1 MTAGTQKA
9 GENGS
14 IFVIDVQHKVAVSTA
29 MVDADA
35 RVDSASTAGY
45 NYVFIRVSSTIK
57 LGGGSLRRR

>member
-45 NYVFIRVSSTIK
+45 NYI
-57 LGGGSLRRR
+57 LN

>member
-1 MTAGTQKA
+1 MAAGIQKA
-9 GENGS
+9 GESDS

-45 NYVFIRVSSTIK
+45 NYI
-57 LGGGSLRRR
+57 LN